1 MRTACWLL
9 LLSGSLIVQPDNV
22 PPLFKTYAPKMTFY
36 YKSPDA
42 TLGPKML
49 KDLLKEENITHP
61 FFDKNGH
68 VLTIVAAQL
77 GDIAAGKSEIVRQY
91 EAEFA
96 TAPTAGRKVI
106 LRALANCG
114 DKETGKRVGG
124 WLADPRFADLRGD
137 LEALQ
142 KHLADPK
149 RQHVRDRPAKS
160 PDDLDL
166 LWSNF
171 FITGEYSPIARILDV
186 FDLPDAKE
194 NEVLK
199 RVAKWSLG
207 SNLQQHP
214 KLVEL
219 VEKNKKDRPEGS
231 KKVIG
236 ELIIK
241 SP

>member
-1 MRTACWLL
+1 MQTTFLFLFSTSLL
-9 LLSGSLIVQPDNV
+9 AQPNNP
-22 PPLFKTYAPKMTFY
+22 PPLFKEYSPKITFY

-49 KDLLKEENITHP
+49 KALLLKENIDHP
-61 FFDKNGH
+61 FFEKNAH

-77 GDIAAGKSEIVRQY
+77 GDIAIGKSEIVRQY

-96 TAPTAGRKVI
+96 SAPPKGRKVI

-114 DKETGKRVGG
+114 DKETSKQVEG
-124 WLADPRFADLRGD
+124 WLLDKRFAEHKAD
-137 LEALQ
+137 LESLQ
-142 KHLADPK
+142 KHLADSK
-149 RQHVRDRPAKS
+149 RQHVRDRAAKT

-171 FITGEYSPIARILDV
+171 FITGEYVPIARILDV
-186 FDLPDAKE
+186 FDVPNAKE
-194 NEVLK
+194 NEVMK
-199 RVAKWSLG
+199 KVAKWSLG

-219 VEKNKKDRPEGS
+219 VQKNKQDRPESS
-231 KKVIG
+231 KKVID
-236 ELIIK
+236 ELIIV

>member
-1 MRTACWLL
+1 MQTACLL
-9 LLSGSLIVQPDNV
+9 LFSALIGQRDNV
-22 PPLFKTYAPKMTFY
+22 PPLFKTYAPKMTYY
-36 YKSPDA
+36 YKSPEA
-42 TLGPKML
+42 ALGPKML
-49 KDLLKEENITHP
+49 KDLLREENIAHP
-61 FFDKNGH
+61 FFEKNAH
-68 VLTIVAAQL
+68 VLTIIAAQL
-77 GDIAAGKSEIVRQY
+77 GDIAVGKCAIVRQY

-96 TAPTAGRKVI
+96 TAPASGRMVI

-114 DKETGKRVGG
+114 DRETGKQLEG
-124 WLADPRFADLRGD
+124 WLADKRVADLRAD

-149 RQHVRDRPAKS
+149 RRHVRDRPAKT

-166 LWSNF
+166 LWANF
-171 FITGEYSPIARILDV
+171 FITGEYAPIARILDV

-194 NEVLK
+194 NQVLK

-219 VEKNKKDRPEGS
+219 VEENKKDRPDGS
-231 KKVIG
+231 KKVID